1 MFAGA
6 AFTDE
11 ADIQAKDAVNMLT
24 ALGVIEGDP
33 DGSFRPDAT
42 VTRAEMAKMIFVV
55 RNNSID
61 DSAYENN
68 SSKMT
73 DISTHW
79 AKGYIKFC
87 ESQGIIAG
95 YGDNTFKPDATV
107 TGVEAAKML
116 LVLAGYD
123 ADKAG
128 LVGHNWSTNTLRYAG
143 SAGILDD
150 VNSGLEQGLPR
161 QYAAQMIANTL
172 DTNRVKWST
181 DSDSFD
187 DILNG
192 GVKETVGSAYM
203 GLSYDYGTLTSIET
217 DSLTI
222 KIDADYDSDNYHNS
236 DRNYSNGDLVNFTK
250 VSEDYTSLLGQKVK
264 VMFKDGKTNNVLGVY
279 AVSDNTVYNTLMK
292 NVELDGQKLKFEGSS
307 YSVDSTKSID
317 LTFVGVDG
325 VETDTVAYT
334 YFDKDAAPNDH
345 DTNGNTS
352 LAEVTFVDSDGNNK
366 IDTAIVFEKIGGEVT
381 NVASD
386 KITFAGKSYK
396 FADEIIDEE
405 LVADDYAVMSYSMY
419 EDCKEIVKADVVTDE
434 LEGSKN
440 KTSAN
445 GNYSQYE
452 IAGTWYNID
461 TMDSDTGY
469 DNVSVGDTVL
479 AYVANGVILNIDTDD
494 GTGAI
499 PTNIAVVV
507 GNASGGG
514 TNTLYG
520 DQVKL
525 RYFDGTL
532 KTVTI
537 DDDNSIAGSATELGR
552 AYKVSGSDS
561 STKLEELKGSGTS
574 GDENGQKYN
583 GYKTLIYGSYSSD
596 ELDVELGSSNK
607 IADKRV
613 ADDAVIV
620 VWDENGSSKT
630 ITGKQFNN
638 LASDADLVD
647 NGGAG
652 AVFTKDYNGL
662 DRVRLASVEV
672 ATGHTIGDISGTSND
687 NYGYITADA
696 VERNNG
702 DITYTLWNG
711 SENLSVTEE
720 NGDASDRAKG
730 TVIGYGSID
739 ADGYIQDVD
748 DSYGLLKNVT
758 NRTPDLSDLAV
769 GANKASATRSISVGD
784 DQLNV
789 TADTKV
795 LVIDSSEDDDE
806 IGQPYTYGSTTLR
819 KADKDVNDDYMDNV
833 AFILDEDVVDGEADL
848 ELLIIDNNGKFDWID
863 DGSDDGDDDDE
874 EDNTSTSAGVTV
886 TKDMA
891 GDAMT
896 YGGTSD
902 EETLSAT
909 VEGMK
914 GYYAEV
920 SIVDSSK
927 ADASSKFTTSVV
939 VDGSGSQITTND
951 AALINVTI
959 TNDQSAAAGK
969 YTMTLTIGS
978 KTVVRDFTVAKDDVT
993 AVAISN
999 FAAATTGGA
1008 LADYDPDATALTATT
1023 TPAAAGATVSAV
1035 TVDEDESTVDDESN
1049 LATGDII
1056 KTTFTITL
1064 TDTTNYQFD
1073 ADIDEAAVTGIAT
1086 ATVESVSLNGNVLTV
1101 TTTQTL

>member
-1 MFAGA
+1 MKNLKKVLALVLAFACAFTMFAGA

-24 ALGVIEGDP
+24 QLGVIEGYE
-33 DGSFRPDAT
+33 DGSFNPDGV

-55 RNNSID
+55 RNNTID
-61 DSAYENN
+61 DSAYANN
-68 SSKMT
+68 TSKLT
-73 DISTHW
+73 DITNHW

-128 LVGHNWSTNTLRYAG
+128 LTGTAWATNTLRYAG

-317 LTFVGVDG
+317 LTFVGIDG

-334 YFDKDAAPNDH
+334 YFDKDAAANEH

-405 LVADDYAVMSYSMY
+405 LEADDYAVMSYSMY
-419 EDCKEIVKADVVTDE
+419 EDCKEIVKADIVTDE

-440 KTSAN
+440 KTSDN

-461 TMDSDTGY
+461 TTDSDTGY
-469 DNVSVGDTVL
+469 ENVSVGDTVK
-479 AYVANGVILNIDTDD
+479 AYVANGVILNVDTDD

-499 PTNIAVVV
+499 PTNVAVVV
-507 GNASGGG
+507 GNGSGS
-514 TNTLYG
+514 TTLYG

-537 DDDNSIAGSATELGR
+537 DSDNSIAGNDTQLGR

-561 STKLEELKGSGTS
+561 ATKLEELK
-574 GDENGQKYN
+574 NQKYN
-583 GYKTLIYGSYSSD
+583 GYLALVYGSED
-596 ELDVELGSSNK
+596 AKNVELGSNNT
-607 IADKRV
+607 IAGKRV

-620 VWDENGSSKT
+620 VWDQNGSSKT

-638 LASDADLVD
+638 LTSSADLVTTK
-647 NGGAG
+647 GAG

-662 DRVRLASVEV
+662 DRVRLASVAV
-672 ATGHTIGDISGTSND
+672 ANGHTIGEISGTSND

-696 VERNNG
+696 VERSNG
-702 DITYTLWNG
+702 DVTYTLWNG
-711 SENLSVTEE
+711 SENLTVKEE
-720 NGDASDRAKG
+720 NGTASDRAKG

-748 DSYGLLKNVT
+748 DSYGLLKSVSNT
-758 NRTPDLSDLAV
+758 TPSESNLAV
-769 GANKASATRSISVGD
+769 GANKASTTRSISVGD
-784 DQLNV
+784 NQLNV

-795 LVIDSSEDDDE
+795 LVIDSSEDDDA
-806 IGQPYTYGSTTLR
+806 IGQEYIYGTTTLR
-819 KADKDVNDDYMDNV
+819 KADKDVKDDYMNNV
-833 AFILDEDVVDGEADL
+833 AYILDEAVVDGEADL
-848 ELLIIDNNGKFDWID
+848 ELLIIDNTGKFDWID
-863 DGSDDGDDDDE
+863 DGSSDDE
-874 EDNTSTSAGVTV
+874 EEEEEGGSSTKDNITV
-886 TKDMA
+886 TTDASLAVDKVLTSIDGSGNLTIALPAPTGAASVTADITVKVDGINATAAA
-891 GDAMT
+891 GSITGDQKTWTVIGKNLSDKNKITVDVKNYKVVMT
-896 YGGTSD
+896 VAEGALAFNGLPEEPGIGT
-902 EETLSAT
+902 A
-909 VEGMK
+909 
-914 GYYAEV
+914 
-920 SIVDSSK
+920 K
-927 ADASSKFTTSVV
+927 ADLPTTAPTTSVE
-939 VDGSGSQITTND
+939 G
-951 AALINVTI
+951 L
-959 TNDQSAAAGK
+959 
-969 YTMTLTIGS
+969 
-978 KTVVRDFTVAKDDVT
+978 
-993 AVAISN
+993 
-999 FAAATTGGA
+999 GA
-1008 LADYDPDATALTATT
+1008 
-1023 TPAAAGATVSAV
+1023 VSAV
-1035 TVDEDESTVDDESN
+1035 TWTEGGSGSAPDEVDANDIWTAKFTVKAAD
-1049 LATGDII
+1049 G
-1056 KTTFTITL
+1056 
-1064 TDTTNYQFD
+1064 YQFD
-1073 ADIDEAAVTGIAT
+1073 TTASAYTVGGANTVSAT
-1086 ATVESVSLNGNVLTV
+1086 ADTLTV
-1101 TTTQTL
+1101 TFEFPIS